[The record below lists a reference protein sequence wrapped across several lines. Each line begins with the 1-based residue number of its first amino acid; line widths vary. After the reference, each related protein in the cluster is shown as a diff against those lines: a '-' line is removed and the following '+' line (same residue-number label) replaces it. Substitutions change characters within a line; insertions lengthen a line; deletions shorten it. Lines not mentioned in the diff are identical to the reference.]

1 MEAIFNMQASLL
13 QLTKPSSFIARYR
26 RDISACVR
34 NCVDQKFSAAQECK
48 QKVHET
54 VKNIIGD
61 CDKMAYVLDTY
72 HGCRHEYR
80 DVTLKKRVALEQDV
94 DKELIEDSTTKPTN
108 MFDEIQAKIEYAIQV
123 LAKAI
128 SKYDHWFACKAIL
141 VGSAREDTKIGC
153 CDEFDY
159 NFVLTKLSSICK
171 VCHSPE
177 SPPGYVQLKSLT
189 PVYDENLKDL
199 FDQNRILN
207 TRIVKFKFETLAKQI
222 LSSAHFCDLTDFEFT
237 DPSLDEEL
245 NVPTRNAL
253 AKLNAHIKLTF
264 TKPVNEQY
272 VPHSVSIDLV
282 PALHINNW
290 WPDDARRKE
299 FCQTKDCLIVFTQP
313 QTKYPWIGWT
323 EPHGF
328 ISFARAES
336 RLIHD
341 CRRVVKAAYMV
352 LKRMSKYFCRYQFFS
367 SYVIKTALLW
377 YLDEKNLLDYYRI
390 PDGCNEVKGDELL
403 CLVQNV
409 LRQLLCFAA
418 QDYVPDFFM
427 PQRHQP
433 VWLDEN
439 YLMQYHMRLYQHGL
453 TYKDIFSLSKEQSHD
468 EVLHDIKST
477 FTYSHVMYWSLL
489 SDNDDLKLF
498 VPSTINPLREI
509 SYDDSDK

>member
-189 PVYDENLKDL
+189 M
-199 FDQNRILN
+199 
-207 TRIVKFKFETLAKQI
+207 
-222 LSSAHFCDLTDFEFT
+222 
-237 DPSLDEEL
+237 
-245 NVPTRNAL
+245 
-253 AKLNAHIKLTF
+253 
-264 TKPVNEQY
+264 KPEG
-272 VPHSVSIDLV
+272 SI
-282 PALHINNW
+282 
-290 WPDDARRKE
+290 
-299 FCQTKDCLIVFTQP
+299 
-313 QTKYPWIGWT
+313 
-323 EPHGF
+323 
-328 ISFARAES
+328 
-336 RLIHD
+336 
-341 CRRVVKAAYMV
+341 
-352 LKRMSKYFCRYQFFS
+352 
-367 SYVIKTALLW
+367 
-377 YLDEKNLLDYYRI
+377 
-390 PDGCNEVKGDELL
+390 
-403 CLVQNV
+403 
-409 LRQLLCFAA
+409 
-418 QDYVPDFFM
+418 
-427 PQRHQP
+427 
-433 VWLDEN
+433 
-439 YLMQYHMRLYQHGL
+439 
-453 TYKDIFSLSKEQSHD
+453 
-468 EVLHDIKST
+468 
-477 FTYSHVMYWSLL
+477 
-489 SDNDDLKLF
+489 
-498 VPSTINPLREI
+498 
-509 SYDDSDK
+509 